1 MLFGICLFV
10 KQTHHLNIPIDP
22 DRILIEV
29 EGNSEKV
36 ELKHKIK
43 IFNVLV
49 ERKYTIFKTN
59 ALPAVHY

>member
-1 MLFGICLFV
+1 MIS
-10 KQTHHLNIPIDP
+10 
-22 DRILIEV
+22 EV

-49 ERKYTIFKTN
+49 ERKCVIFKTN
-59 ALPAVHY
+59 ALPAVRY